1 MEGAFVAS
9 FDGRNSGCS
18 WTTLLRGERTGER
31 ARRIARLSPFL
42 KRELLQPLLL
52 TSSSI
57 HPSPSIID
65 VPMSKSACHC
75 GSVVAYWIT
84 SNKGMSVN
92 QGYRLIIVDKA
103 GVLVSEFQLT
113 ENALAQPEAFVAALK
128 QSIDDIEEEE
138 P

>member
-1 MEGAFVAS
+1 MAPVLVPLRPSSEHILIVRAPEARDQHGCHSAPFIVGA
-9 FDGRNSGCS
+9 
-18 WTTLLRGERTGER
+18 LR
-31 ARRIARLSPFL
+31 ARRAPGRSYPILDLPLSN
-42 KRELLQPLLL
+42 
-52 TSSSI
+52 
-57 HPSPSIID
+57 
-65 VPMSKSACHC
+65 SASHC
-75 GSVVAYWIT
+75 GSFVACWIT
-84 SNKGMSVN
+84 SNKGMSVK

>member
-1 MEGAFVAS
+1 MVWLLGCFFS
-9 FDGRNSGCS
+9 FAPESHHLGSMGC
-18 WTTLLRGERTGER
+18 
-31 ARRIARLSPFL
+31 LSPFV

-52 TSSSI
+52 KSSFI
-57 HPSPSIID
+57 HPSPSILDLPI
-65 VPMSKSACHC
+65 SKSASHC
-75 GSVVAYWIT
+75 VRLEAYWIT
-84 SNKGMSVN
+84 SNGGVSVK

>member
-1 MEGAFVAS
+1 MVWFLGCFLSAAS
-9 FDGRNSGCS
+9 KNRH
-18 WTTLLRGERTGER
+18 LRSV
-31 ARRIARLSPFL
+31 ARLSPFV

-52 TSSSI
+52 TSSAI
-57 HPSPSIID
+57 HPSPSILD
-65 VPMSKSACHC
+65 LLLSKAASHC
-75 GSVVAYWIT
+75 ARFVAYWIT
-84 SNKGMSVN
+84 SNGGVSVK

>member
-1 MEGAFVAS
+1 MVWLL
-9 FDGRNSGCS
+9 GCS
-18 WTTLLRGERTGER
+18 LSATHEDHHLKSV
-31 ARRIARLSPFL
+31 ARLSPFV
-42 KRELLQPLLL
+42 KRELLQSLLL

-57 HPSPSIID
+57 HPLPSILD
-65 VPMSKSACHC
+65 LPLSKSASHC
-75 GSVVAYWIT
+75 VRFLAYWIT
-84 SNKGMSVN
+84 SNGGVSVK